1 MLWLRPRAAV
11 RRRPISSLLA
21 VIIAWS
27 LLEAFHVRHH
37 LLLATQNYQAQSIP
51 SKPVRIY
58 ITSIHWN
65 NEVILRESWNKAVVA
80 LAEAFGPSN
89 VYAHIIES
97 GSWDGSKAALHELGR
112 SLDAL
117 GVGKEITLANT
128 THADEIAH
136 PPAEPGNGWIRTPR
150 GKIELRRIPYLARL
164 RNVAL
169 KHLRGLAKNG
179 VTFDYVLFLNDV
191 HFTVGIFLPTS
202 QLLGLVPPSSPFS
215 G

>member
-1 MLWLRPRAAV
+1 MLWPRPRAAL

-21 VIIAWS
+21 VIVAWT
-27 LLEAFHVRHH
+27 LLEAFRVRHH
-37 LLLATQNYQAQSIP
+37 LLLAAQDYQAQAIP
-51 SKPVRIY
+51 SKPIRIY

-65 NEVILRESWNKAVVA
+65 NEDILRESWNKGVVA

-97 GSWDGSKAALHELGR
+97 GSWDGSKAALHELGE

-136 PPAEPGNGWIRTPR
+136 PPAEPGNGWIRTPTPR
-150 GKIELRRIPYLARL
+150 DKIELRRIPYLARL

-191 HFTVGIFLPTS
+191 HFTVGICLRT
-202 QLLGLVPPSSPFS
+202 
-215 G
+215 